1 MSKRCTSLLLA
12 LAIAAPVAAIAAPP
26 PLQLGE
32 DDFPT
37 LAAFPEVAQLTIFS
51 TGPMD
56 FPTSCKQIRI
66 ARAEEIAPRWRPYIT
81 RLSLDRCSTESV
93 GTDAMQDTSYDASAR
108 IRPGLVTLYGLPV
121 TETRE
126 TLAEMYGNRTLV
138 LAVPL
143 QKAVEKIGPIS
154 ERNCAPRARNNPG
167 IPTNCKMERIDEDSW
182 SITIG
187 ELNST
192 IMLSRNPDDSG
203 STLYTIGGGD

>member
-1 MSKRCTSLLLA
+1 MYKRCTSLLLA
-12 LAIAAPVAAIAAPP
+12 IVMPLAANAAPA

-51 TGPMD
+51 TAPLD

-66 ARAEEIAPRWRPYIT
+66 ARLEEIAPRWRPYIT
-81 RLSLDRCSTESV
+81 HLSLDRCSTESV

-143 QKAVEKIGPIS
+143 QKALEKIRPIS
-154 ERNCAPRARNNPG
+154 ERNCAPVARNNPS